1 MIISKQKDFGYILS
15 TIDGKPVFIV
25 GCSQCATLCNTGG
38 EKEVLEMKTKLEGK
52 NINVTGCTILDPAC
66 HMLNDKRI
74 LRKYKEEIEKSD
86 KILVLACGNGSQTIS
101 DIYKNKEVIS
111 GTDTLFL
118 GEIKHAGVFEK
129 KCDLCGECILDD
141 FNGLCPVTRCPKG
154 LLNGPCGG
162 VNNGKCE
169 ISEDVD
175 CVWYQ
180 IIEHLKENNKLD
192 KLQKISEPKDWSKS
206 TIFEMRV

>member
-15 TIDGKPVFIV
+15 AIDGKSVFIV
-25 GCSQCATLCNTGG
+25 GCAQCATLCNTGG
-38 EKEVLEMKTKLEGK
+38 EKEVLEIKTKLEEK
-52 NINVTGCTILDPAC
+52 SIIVTGWTILDPAC

-74 LRKYKEEIEKSD
+74 LRKYKKEIEKSE
-86 KILVLACGNGSQTIS
+86 KILVLACGNGSQTVS
-101 DIYKNKEVIS
+101 DIYEDKDVIS

-129 KCDLCGECILDD
+129 KCDLCGECIVDN
-141 FNGLCPVTRCPKG
+141 FNGLCPVTSCPKG

-169 ISEDVD
+169 ISEDID

-192 KLQKISEPKDWSKS
+192 KLQKINEPKNWSKS
-206 TIFEMRV
+206 TIFKMRV